1 MYELVSELI
10 WRPEQFTKENWLEG
24 YSRARYGSKNA
35 NAEKAWKMLGHNL
48 QLPPGDTTAGH
59 NGVDFLRPS
68 IGKGLESIKLE
79 PHETLLQAGGC
90 DCRREKIRCCRSLL

>member
-35 NAEKAWKMLGHNL
+35 NAEKAWKMLGS
-48 QLPPGDTTAGH
+48 QSTTAPGILQQ
-59 NGVDFLRPS
+59 GTTESIFCARPS
-68 IGKGLESIKLE
+68 EKAWKVSSWSRMKPYYKPEDVIAAAK
-79 PHETLLQAGGC
+79 
-90 DCRREKIRCCRSLL
+90 KIRCCRSLL